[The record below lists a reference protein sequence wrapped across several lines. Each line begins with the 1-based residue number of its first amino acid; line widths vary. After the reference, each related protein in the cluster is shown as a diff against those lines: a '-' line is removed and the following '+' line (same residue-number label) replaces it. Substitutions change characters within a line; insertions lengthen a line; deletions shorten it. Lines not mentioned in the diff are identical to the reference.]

1 MSTDLQK
8 TFRLSRKDASQ
19 ILKVSTRTLDRY
31 IIKKTLSTKNIA
43 GRIFLSEEEV
53 VEFVKEKR
61 RKKRRKPAIRKTTK
75 LQSKLQSKSQIV
87 SHERDEK
94 VYNLDVSVNNEIEKS
109 ENIIKENGSNI
120 PVEIYDLP
128 IEKPAEYE
136 ILDAGT
142 FDVEIDSMP
151 DISEINQNF
160 EQVVDQGEG
169 QTVEGETSSQEY
181 IDVVAKAD
189 ELVYKNL
196 YEEQKEE
203 VRSFQRRLEGANYRV
218 GQLESQIKESVP
230 LLDHQKLLT
239 GHKKEVLNKKIL
251 YILLAVLLFAQP
263 IWMILA
269 FI

>member
-43 GRIFLSEEEV
+43 GRIFLSEDEV
-53 VEFVKEKR
+53 VGFVKEKR
-61 RKKRRKPAIRKTTK
+61 LKKRRKPAARKTTK
-75 LQSKLQSKSQIV
+75 SQSKLKSQSQIV

-94 VYNLDVSVNNEIEKS
+94 VYNLDVTVENSDEIIEKS
-109 ENIIKENGSNI
+109 STNI

-136 ILDAGT
+136 VSDAGT

-151 DISEINQNF
+151 DISEINQDF
-160 EQVVDQGEG
+160 EQDA
-169 QTVEGETSSQEY
+169 SSQEY

-189 ELVYKNL
+189 DLVYKTL

-251 YILLAVLLFAQP
+251 YILLAALLLAQP
-263 IWMILA
+263 IWMVLA
-269 FI
+269 FT